1 MSQPYA
7 SIAHVVGARP
17 NFVKAAPVVKAL
29 ADRGHEQRIVHTGQ
43 HYDEKMSAV
52 FFAELGL
59 PRPDVDLGIGSG
71 SHGAQT
77 GALLAALEEQF
88 IRRSPGL
95 VMVYGDVNSTLAA
108 ALAAAKLDV
117 PVAHVESGLR
127 SFDDTMPEE
136 INRRLTDQIAA
147 LHFVTSPEAIGN
159 LAREGIPVERAHLV
173 GNPMIDT
180 LLAHLDTFD
189 VEKARRQHALPDR
202 YVLATLHRPSNVD
215 DPRTAI
221 ELVARLHELA
231 EQAHVVVPVHP
242 RSRPTLE
249 SAGLARHPSVHV
261 REPLPYIEFISL
273 VRGAA
278 LVVTDSGGVQEETT
292 MLEVPCLT
300 MRPNTERPITITHG
314 TNRLVTPD
322 DLVPNASKIL
332 TEGLPPRPDGP
343 PLWDGRAGDR
353 IAAILTRAAR

>member
-1 MSQPYA
+1 MFA

-29 ADRGHEQRIVHTGQ
+29 AELDHEQRIIHTGQ

-88 IRRSPGL
+88 TRHSPDL
-95 VMVYGDVNSTLAA
+95 VIVYGDVNSTLAA
-108 ALAAAKLDV
+108 ALAAAKLNV

-136 INRRLTDQIAA
+136 INRRLTDQISS

-159 LAREGIPVERAHLV
+159 LVREGVPVDDVHLV

-180 LLAHLDTFD
+180 LLAHLDAFD
-189 VEKARRQHALPDR
+189 VEEARRRHALPDR
-202 YVLATLHRPSNVD
+202 YVLATLHRPANVD
-215 DPRTAI
+215 DPRTAVG
-221 ELVARLHELA
+221 LVSRLHELA

-249 SAGLARHPSVHV
+249 SAGLARHPCVHV
-261 REPLPYIEFISL
+261 REPLPYVEFVSL

-292 MLEVPCLT
+292 MLDVPCLT
-300 MRPNTERPITITHG
+300 LRPNTERPITITHG

-322 DLVPNASKIL
+322 DLVPNATKIL
-332 TEGLPPRPDGP
+332 AEGLPARQDGP
-343 PLWDGRAGDR
+343 PLWDGHAGPR
-353 IAAILTRAAR
+353 IARILTERNARVR

>member
-1 MSQPYA
+1 VSQPYA

-17 NFVKAAPVVKAL
+17 NFVKAAPVVQAL
-29 ADRGHEQRIVHTGQ
+29 AEREHEQRIIHTGQ

-88 IRRSPGL
+88 IRHSPDL
-95 VMVYGDVNSTLAA
+95 VIVYGDVNSTLAA
-108 ALAAAKLDV
+108 ALAAAKLNV

-127 SFDDTMPEE
+127 SFDETMPEE
-136 INRRLTDQIAA
+136 INRRLTDQLAS

-159 LAREGIPVERAHLV
+159 LAREGIPVTDAHLV

-180 LLAHLDTFD
+180 LLAHLDAFD
-189 VEKARRQHALPDR
+189 VEEARRTHALPER
-202 YVLATLHRPSNVD
+202 YVLATLHRPANVD

-221 ELVARLHELA
+221 GLVNRLHELA
-231 EQAHVVVPVHP
+231 ELAHVVVPVHP

-249 SAGLARHPSVHV
+249 SAGLARHPCVHV
-261 REPLPYIEFISL
+261 REPLPYVEFVSL

-292 MLEVPCLT
+292 MLDVPCLT
-300 MRPNTERPITITHG
+300 LRPNTERPITITHG

-322 DLVPNASKIL
+322 DLVPNATKIL
-332 TEGLPPRPDGP
+332 TEGLPPRHDGP
-343 PLWDGRAGDR
+343 PLWDGHAGPR
-353 IAAILTRAAR
+353 IARILTEAP